1 MKNLLEND
9 LPEFYGVGRRCIC
22 DENTTSLS
30 EFDLT
35 EDDTQFVVGY
45 KKGYAS
51 FCGNP
56 FNLSVVN
63 YDTYIGRYTGT
74 KISDGKRRCDFILTD
89 TDTNNIIV
97 LCEVTSSIGGIE
109 NLSRPIEKTQKDGT
123 RTVVFPKG
131 KYQKVELQFYQSLE
145 TLTEVPSI
153 SSYINKK
160 KRKVCLMSYL
170 IKRTENNAIN
180 AFNRNRLMEAE
191 EAGENGAQISCPQ
204 IEQFGFDYYR
214 ISHDYSFKIDNNSK

>member
-89 TDTNNIIV
+89 TDTNNIIL
-97 LCEVTSSIGGIE
+97 LCEVTSSIGGME
-109 NLSRPIEKTQKDGT
+109 NLSRPIEKD
-123 RTVVFPKG
+123 PKRW
-131 KYQKVELQFYQSLE
+131 
-145 TLTEVPSI
+145 
-153 SSYINKK
+153 NKK
-160 KRKVCLMSYL
+160 CCFPQRK
-170 IKRTENNAIN
+170 
-180 AFNRNRLMEAE
+180 
-191 EAGENGAQISCPQ
+191 ISK
-204 IEQFGFDYYR
+204 G
-214 ISHDYSFKIDNNSK
+214 